1 MQVQVGR
8 GNYMAHYN
16 FDLTKKSHRPKSFS
30 KLELSDE
37 EGNTAG
43 LGLTGFG
50 FFIRDKEVEDGD
62 RYGFG
67 ERDEKNLGICPFS
80 RHYDTRFIALFVGHF
95 QERNESLV

>member
-37 EGNTAG
+37 DGNTAG
-43 LGLTGFG
+43 LTGLTGF
-50 FFIRDKEVEDGD
+50 
-62 RYGFG
+62 Y
-67 ERDEKNLGICPFS
+67 
-80 RHYDTRFIALFVGHF
+80 LFL
-95 QERNESLV
+95 R